1 MKKLPPLSST
11 LFAAAL
17 LLGACNSTANNDK
30 VTDTNQT
37 ENSGTA
43 NETDTGTDTNTTN
56 GTDTN
61 SGADTNSGTE
71 TSGDQAA
78 MMKKMEELD
87 YAEFE
92 IEVDYAED
100 KEYEASIEVDNGQ
113 LESKLEDELNN
124 REVKGQE
131 AFDEIYP
138 RLKNFTFTKDMP
150 KEEAIRNALEA
161 FDLPDDYVKFDLEV
175 TFKDNTEISIED
187 RK

>member
-1 MKKLPPLSST
+1 MKKLLPISST

-30 VTDTNQT
+30 VIDTNRT
-37 ENSGTA
+37 EDSGTA
-43 NETDTGTDTNTTN
+43 NETDAGTDTNTSN
-56 GTDTN
+56 GTDT
-61 SGADTNSGTE
+61 STGSE